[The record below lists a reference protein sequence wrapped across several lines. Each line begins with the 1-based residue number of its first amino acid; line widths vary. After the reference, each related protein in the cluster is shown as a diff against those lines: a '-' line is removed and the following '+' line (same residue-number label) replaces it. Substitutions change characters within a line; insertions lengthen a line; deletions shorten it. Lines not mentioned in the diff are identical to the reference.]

1 MSTAVAPP
9 ITASEGLASRAAR
22 LPRSLVVGLVMLVV
36 IVAIA
41 LVGPHLVAEP
51 NAMNLRQTLQPPSLA
66 HPFGTDKLGRDVLA
80 RIVNG
85 ASVDLAFGLVVL
97 PVFLLGTL
105 LGLWTGTH
113 RRFDTLLM
121 GLVDIV
127 IAFPALVLVI
137 AIVAFL
143 GPGLQNFYLAVLFFG
158 WTSYARVV
166 RSEVIVVRQ
175 HDYVSAVDVLGFS
188 SGRILLRHVLPNVAI
203 QPVLL
208 ATTDVAAY
216 ILLGA
221 ALGYLGLGVQPP
233 TAEWGVMIADGTAF
247 LAQAPWVSV
256 FPGLALV
263 IVAIGFLLLGDGLT
277 DVLRPEVA
285 RR

>member
-1 MSTAVAPP
+1 MGATVAPP
-9 ITASEGLASRAAR
+9 TTAPAAR
-22 LPRSLVVGLVMLVV
+22 ARRASSLPRSLVVGIIMVV
-36 IVAIA
+36 AVVAIA
-41 LVGPHLVAEP
+41 LVGPLIVSDPTTMHLRE
-51 NAMNLRQTLQPPSLA
+51 TLLPPSLE
-66 HPFGTDKLGRDVLA
+66 HPFGTDNFGRDVLS
-80 RIVNG
+80 RVING
-85 ASVDLAFGLVVL
+85 ASIDLAFGLVVL
-97 PVFLLGTL
+97 PVFVTGTL

-113 RRFDTLLM
+113 RRFDVGLM

-127 IAFPALVLVI
+127 VAFPFLVLVI

-143 GPGLQNFYLAVLFFG
+143 GPGVQNFYIAVMFFG

-166 RSEVIVVRQ
+166 RSEVLVVRQ
-175 HDYVSAVDVLGFS
+175 LDYVSAVDVLGFS
-188 SGRILLRHVLPNVAI
+188 PGRILLRHVLPNVAI

-221 ALGYLGLGVQPP
+221 ALGYLGLGVEPP
-233 TAEWGVMIADGTAF
+233 TPEWGVMIAEGTAF
-247 LAQAPWVSV
+247 LAQAPWMSV

-263 IVAIGFLLLGDGLT
+263 VVAMSFMLLGNGLS
-277 DVLRPEVA
+277 DLLRPEVV